1 MTKYQQDQRVLE
13 LWRRTAAKA
22 VGGGRIVKIFNELSD
37 QIAMFGVSRRIAVTV
52 DEDIKPLRII
62 LMPDNKFRMAWNIIT
77 MLLLLYTASFVPYR
91 TSFIDVAPNGLVIWE
106 WIVDALFIID
116 IFINF
121 VSAFENQDKNIEVRL
136 KVIAS
141 TYIQSW
147 FLFDLTAVFPFQL
160 LENSDVASLMQ
171 AENAIDQTNVRSGTA
186 MYDPF
191 NQS

>member
-160 LENSDVASLMQ
+160 LENSDVDSLMQ
-171 AENAIDQTNVRSGTA
+171 AENSIDQTNVRSGTA

>member
-1 MTKYQQDQRVLE
+1 
-13 LWRRTAAKA
+13 
-22 VGGGRIVKIFNELSD
+22 
-37 QIAMFGVSRRIAVTV
+37 MFGVSRRIAVTV

-160 LENSDVASLMQ
+160 LENSDVDSLMQ
-171 AENAIDQTNVRSGTA
+171 AENSID
-186 MYDPF
+186 
-191 NQS
+191 